1 MGWILLAIAIAFELT
16 GTISMKLSASFT
28 KLIPSIVMF
37 VCYAASFTLIN
48 YALNYL
54 QVSVVY
60 AVWSGVGIVLISIAS
75 IFIFNEKLPVMSY
88 LWIGLIVIGVIGLQ
102 TSSKG
107 H

>member
-1 MGWILLAIAIAFELT
+1 MGWILLAVAIAFELT

-48 YALNYL
+48 YALGYL

-75 IFIFNEKLPVMSY
+75 IFIFNEKLPPLSY
-88 LWIGLIVIGVIGLQ
+88 LWIGVIVVGVIGLQ
-102 TSSKG
+102 MSSKG